1 MQPLRLDKSELFQYR
16 VTLLPAS
23 HGRRHHSV
31 LSYQRCR
38 HDQHGRAKPS
48 WWDRGGLDPYSKA
61 WGDSSYIVSL
71 VTTAASKRMLQAG
84 TWGDEVFLWQV
95 ASNILQVDLIIIP
108 CFRESSVHQGL
119 GFTLI
124 KSFERPKHLLLYLFS
139 FSESDFNPA
148 HYISVLPNNPKENV
162 ILTYWMEKKPAHDRQ
177 FKIFSPSRVIPRQQT
192 GAQWWKVR
200 LH

>member
-1 MQPLRLDKSELFQYR
+1 MSVQDFRWKICNYGYDFFLRTERLSRSFDPELGTPQDWKNR
-16 VTLLPAS
+16 VL
-23 HGRRHHSV
+23 
-31 LSYQRCR
+31 Q
-38 HDQHGRAKPS
+38 
-48 WWDRGGLDPYSKA
+48 DR
-61 WGDSSYIVSL
+61 
-71 VTTAASKRMLQAG
+71 

-124 KSFERPKHLLLYLFS
+124 KSFERPKHLPLYLFS

-192 GAQWWKVR
+192 GAQ
-200 LH
+200 